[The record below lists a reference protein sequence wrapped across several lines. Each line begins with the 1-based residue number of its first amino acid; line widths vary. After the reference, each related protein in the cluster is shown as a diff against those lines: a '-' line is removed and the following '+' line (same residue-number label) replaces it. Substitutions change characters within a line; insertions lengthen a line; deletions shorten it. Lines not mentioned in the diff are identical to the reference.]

1 MSVGVNSDF
10 TTADIFTLMT
20 QMTSLLSNLMSQLS
34 SSWLLLFSSKH
45 LRVCEGRDVS
55 QIKMGEER
63 ERKREKERERER

>member
-20 QMTSLLSNLMSQLS
+20 QMTSLLSNLMSQLF
-34 SSWLLLFSSKH
+34 SSWLLLSSSKH
-45 LRVCEGRDVS
+45 LCVCEGKDVS

-63 ERKREKERERER
+63 EREKERERER